1 MAFVRAAVCT
11 HATSTRVALHHV
23 GRLAA
28 SHTWETGSSLPAGG
42 DHYTGCTKYADLPHD
57 TLRFFSFFFFY
68 AKWNVCW
75 GVYLIITPE
84 SSLLPSLCRLS
95 CYF

>member
-57 TLRFFSFFFFY
+57 TLRFFSFF
-68 AKWNVCW
+68 
-75 GVYLIITPE
+75 
-84 SSLLPSLCRLS
+84 LLLREVERVLGSVS
-95 CYF
+95 YNYT